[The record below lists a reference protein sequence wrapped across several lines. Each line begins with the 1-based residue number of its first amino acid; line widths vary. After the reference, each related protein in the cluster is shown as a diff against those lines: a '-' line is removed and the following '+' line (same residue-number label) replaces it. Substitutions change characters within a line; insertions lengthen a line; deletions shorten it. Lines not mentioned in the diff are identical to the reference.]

1 MTTSHIPTR
10 GILEDKT
17 IVRINNLYL
26 AGGTLEWTASDGRC
40 GFGHTPAPPGL
51 GNSIY
56 SSAVPLIRQTLT
68 SDSVQTSP
76 T

>member
-1 MTTSHIPTR
+1 MSTSHIPTR

-40 GFGHTPAPPGL
+40 GSAHTSAPPGMGKVL
-51 GNSIY
+51 Y
-56 SSAVPLIRQTLT
+56 SSAVPLIRETLT
-68 SDSVQTSP
+68 SDGHYS
-76 T
+76 

>member
-26 AGGTLEWTASDGRC
+26 AGALLWNGQPLMGGVAWPTHLLPPKGETSLYLGR
-40 GFGHTPAPPGL
+40 TP
-51 GNSIY
+51 NK
-56 SSAVPLIRQTLT
+56 R
-68 SDSVQTSP
+68 DSHI
-76 T
+76 

>member
-26 AGGTLEWTASDGRC
+26 AGGTLEWTVSDGRC
-40 GFGHTPAPPGL
+40 GLVHTPAPPERGKT
-51 GNSIY
+51 
-56 SSAVPLIRQTLT
+56 LIARLY
-68 SDSVQTSP
+68 P
-76 T
+76 